1 MSSTLE
7 HSKTARKTPST
18 PKKPIVSK
26 SEDLEL
32 VAQRLSLILGHIS
45 QMPSSCISG
54 VRIMD
59 GFLLVA
65 LKVKGSELEMQN
77 GTLLLDGKDVSVY

>member
-1 MSSTLE
+1 
-7 HSKTARKTPST
+7 
-18 PKKPIVSK
+18 
-26 SEDLEL
+26 
-32 VAQRLSLILGHIS
+32 
-45 QMPSSCISG
+45 
-54 VRIMD
+54 MD

>member
-1 MSSTLE
+1 MSNTLVR
-7 HSKTARKTPST
+7 SKSAKRTPST
-18 PKKPIVSK
+18 PQKPTASK

-65 LKVKGSELEMQN
+65 LKVKGSELEMRN
-77 GTLLLDGKDVSVY
+77 GTLLLDGKDVTNY